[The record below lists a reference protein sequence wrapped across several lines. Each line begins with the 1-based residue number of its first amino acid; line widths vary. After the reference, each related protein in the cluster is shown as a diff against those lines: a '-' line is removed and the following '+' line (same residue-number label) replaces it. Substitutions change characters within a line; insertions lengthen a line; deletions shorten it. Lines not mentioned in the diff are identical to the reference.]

1 MTGRVKRAMLKAVSN
16 AQLVF
21 PQSVFQKQGPQPAQ
35 SPGPMSAQ
43 PTPTEPRA
51 GSGSFLLSTSPPL
64 GPPGGQ
70 EGAGCQLP
78 ASSLAFAMHSSPAAR
93 LACPSLLL
101 LIELPLY
108 LMPPFPDST
117 SCSVAAFIAS
127 LQVTYLI
134 SRGMLFTQ
142 QLSLSDICI

>member
-1 MTGRVKRAMLKAVSN
+1 MPCYKLCLTPSWCFPKVS
-16 AQLVF
+16 
-21 PQSVFQKQGPQPAQ
+21 SKSRGPQPAQ

-43 PTPTEPRA
+43 PTPTEPQA
-51 GSGSFLLSTSPPL
+51 GSGSFLLPTSPPL

-78 ASSLAFAMHSSPAAR
+78 TSSLTFAMHSSPAAR
-93 LACPSLLL
+93 LARPSLLL